1 MIQESLSKLI
11 HYISDN
17 EFKGYDPYDTLNSW
31 IPFRKFH
38 RALPAYAIQA
48 GKYNPI
54 NVRPILGIAKGLN
67 PKGMGLLLKSYCML
81 YQQEGNKEYLENA
94 KLIFKWLKANPS
106 HGNTGVSWGYNF
118 DWATPGDYLPAYTP
132 SVVVTSF
139 VVDGLWEYYHAIQ
152 DPEAM
157 SLITLAADW
166 IGAEIPISRFHEG
179 VSYAYTAQSKGACYN
194 ASLLAADVLARADK
208 LGGTQKYT
216 NSINMAIDFVLSK
229 QRLDG
234 GWWYSYD
241 PESGH
246 ERKQIDF
253 HQGFIL
259 MSLKKLNELL
269 PQPRTDVLK
278 TSAKGLE
285 YYREKQFFDNGQSLW
300 RIPKKWPVDIHN
312 QSQGII
318 TFSEFSSESN
328 DYLSFAHKI
337 ADWTIQNMQDSKGYF
352 YYRKF
357 SWYTNKIPYMRWS
370 QAWMLLA
377 LVTLKGKFNE
387 TKIGS
392 TVDTIT

>member
-1 MIQESLSKLI
+1 MFQASLCKLLN
-11 HYISDN
+11 YISEN
-17 EFKGYDPYDTLNSW
+17 EFMGYDPYDTLNSW
-31 IPFRKFH
+31 IPFRKIH
-38 RALPAYAIQA
+38 RLLPAYAIQA

-54 NVRPILGIAKGLN
+54 NIRPILGIAKGLN
-67 PKGMGLLLKSYCML
+67 PKGMGLLLKSFCML
-81 YQQEGNKEYLENA
+81 YQQEGKNEYLENA
-94 KLIFKWLKANPS
+94 NLLFNCLKTNPS
-106 HGNTGVSWGYNF
+106 QSNSGVGWGYNF

-139 VVDGLWEYYHAIQ
+139 VVDGIWEYYQVTQ

-166 IGAEIPISRFHEG
+166 IGAEIPISRFPEG
-179 VSYAYTAQSKGACYN
+179 VSYAYTTQSKGACYN
-194 ASLLAADVLARADK
+194 ASLLAAEVLAKSDE
-208 LGGTQKYT
+208 LCGTNHYT
-216 NSINMAIDFVLSK
+216 GDVNRAIDFVLSK
-229 QRLDG
+229 QRSEG
-234 GWWYSYD
+234 EWCYSYD
-241 PESGH
+241 PDSGN

-259 MSLKKLNELL
+259 MSLKNLNELL
-269 PQPRTDVLK
+269 PKPRTDVYK
-278 TSAKGLE
+278 AIARGLQ
-285 YYREKQFFDNGQSLW
+285 YYKEKQFYDNGQSLW

-318 TFSEFSSESN
+318 TFSEFSSES
-328 DYLSFAHKI
+328 DEYLSFAHKI

-377 LVTLKGKFNE
+377 LVTLKGKLN
-387 TKIGS
+387 GRQ
-392 TVDTIT
+392 